1 MLRIVIWEMM
11 IQYQL
16 KVNQMKE
23 TNRFRCEKKV
33 HKSHPAIKEYTHK
46 EAVEMAQHLSK
57 QGGNH

>member
-1 MLRIVIWEMM
+1 MM

-46 EAVEMAQHLSK
+46 EAVEMAQQLSK